1 MAGLDGVM
9 IGLVVAIAAGCV
21 VLWGHHA
28 GYIELRN
35 LVGNPVGNPF
45 GNAVDADGPG
55 FGDWLAGVRRT
66 LADAFRQ
73 LGGIN

>member
-35 LVGNPVGNPF
+35 LVGSTV
-45 GNAVDADGPG
+45 GNAVDTDGPG